1 MNLKILLLLAA
12 LVLPL
17 CLSHPALSGQ
27 GCGTNWLGS
36 DSNDPD
42 FYVSKNQNL
51 GADSGMAEP
60 TSASVPAAGVQSIK
74 IGQSYNT
81 DTSSS
86 NNVKLSL
93 ISSLTPDKTS
103 PQASGTAIK
112 WTAGATDQ
120 SGLLYMFLL
129 KGPST
134 NGQLIERTN
143 WTSNNV
149 WVWNTT
155 NADIG
160 DNQVE
165 VRARDGKHA
174 GPEGFDDSKD
184 SSFTVSAAGTVNAAS
199 SIDPNPHPPSRTADL
214 LSKGPKTPPDERP
227 RPSTLGNPNGPNM
240 DMPDPTPKSLNS
252 ASSSDDTGNAGAA
265 NTSTAIA
272 TAAPEQE
279 TVDIGG
285 KWSFQLD
292 RGRES
297 MDLILIQ
304 TKESIMGSG
313 TLGSDKIPLIAS
325 GTIDNDS
332 LSLDVKTV
340 VGQFVNQI
348 DKQYKLDMTL
358 VDGTMSGSYESFSDE
373 NSTGKGVAVATQPGK

>member
-1 MNLKILLLLAA
+1 MKLKILLLLAA
-12 LVLPL
+12 LMLPL

-60 TSASVPAAGVQSIK
+60 TSTSVPSAGVQPIK

-81 DTSSS
+81 DASSS
-86 NNVKLSL
+86 DTGKLSL

-120 SGLLYMFLL
+120 TGLLYMFLL

-174 GPEGFDDSKD
+174 GPEGFNDSKD
-184 SSFTVSAAGTVNAAS
+184 SGFTVSASGTVNTTS
-199 SIDPNPHPPSRTADL
+199 SIDPNPHPPSRTAGL

-227 RPSTLGNPNGPNM
+227 RPTTLGNPNGPNM
-240 DMPDPTPKSLNS
+240 DMPDPNPKSLNS
-252 ASSSDDTGNAGAA
+252 ASSSDQTGNTGTAG
-265 NTSTAIA
+265 TSAAIA
-272 TAAPEQE
+272 TAAPEPE
-279 TVDIGG
+279 TADIGG
-285 KWSFQLD
+285 KWSVQLD
-292 RGRES
+292 KGRES

-325 GTIDNDS
+325 GTLDNDS
-332 LSLDVKTV
+332 LNLDVKTV

-348 DKQYKLDMTL
+348 DKQYKLDMKL